1 MIIERVKK
9 FFEFQRRSVHGPVPL
24 WGVLNGIFILYPLVF
39 TGFWLAGLRILKNPA
54 LHQGLI
60 ITGIVVWILNLV
72 FLLDLKRG
80 ILTSFG
86 TYLMYLT
93 GHIYIIIGFGAMSG
107 DHNFIGLK
115 LSLPLIQSIIVIA
128 VMSCLVNLDS
138 EEIISQKASKFMVN
152 FLLAPPLILSCV
164 CIFLAMFGYEYFWGW
179 GASLLFMFFGP
190 ALYRTW
196 FYIIYAYQHRNDVKE
211 TRTIKHIEVNPD
223 LISNREFDRDRFS
236 RKVTK
241 DD

>member
-1 MIIERVKK
+1 MILERIKK
-9 FFEFQRRSVHGPVPL
+9 TFEFQRSRIKGPVPL
-24 WGVLNGIFILYPLVF
+24 WGVLNGIFILYPISF
-39 TGFWLAGLRILKNPA
+39 LAFFAGGLEVLNNPS
-54 LHQGLI
+54 LYQTLLI
-60 ITGIVVWILNLV
+60 AGIVVWILNLV
-72 FLLDLKRG
+72 FLLDLRRG

-115 LSLPLIQSIIVIA
+115 LFLPLIQSIIVIV

-138 EEIISQKASKFMVN
+138 EEVISQKASKVMLN
-152 FLLAPPLILSCV
+152 FVFAPPLIISCI
-164 CIFLAMFGYEYFWGW
+164 CIFLGIIGYEYFWGW
-179 GASLLFMFFGP
+179 GVSLLSMTFGHLFY
-190 ALYRTW
+190 ATW
-196 FYIIYAYQHRNDVKE
+196 FIIIYAYQHRNDVEEE
-211 TRTIKHIEVNPD
+211 TSIKHIKVNPD

>member
-1 MIIERVKK
+1 MILERIKK
-9 FFEFQRRSVHGPVPL
+9 TFELQRRSVHGPVPL

-93 GHIYIIIGFGAMSG
+93 GHIYAIIGFSAMSG
-107 DHNFIGLK
+107 DHSFLGLK
-115 LSLPLIQSIIVIA
+115 IFLPLIFSIIMNI
-128 VMSCLVNLDS
+128 VMSWMVDIDS
-138 EEIISQKASKFMVN
+138 EEILSEKASKN
-152 FLLAPPLILSCV
+152 FYNLVFGPPMILSFICV
-164 CIFLAMFGYEYFWGW
+164 FLAIIGYEYFWGW
-179 GASLLFMFFGP
+179 GMSLFFMIFGP
-190 ALYRTW
+190 YLYQTW

-211 TRTIKHIEVNPD
+211 ETSIQHIKVNPD

>member
-1 MIIERVKK
+1 MILERIKK
-9 FFEFQRRSVHGPVPL
+9 TFEFQRSRIKGPVPL
-24 WGVLNGIFILYPLVF
+24 WGVLNGIFILYPIAF
-39 TGFWLAGLRILKNPA
+39 FMFMAGGLEVLNNPS
-54 LHQGLI
+54 LYQTLL
-60 ITGIVVWILNLV
+60 ITGIVVWVLNLV

-93 GHIYIIIGFGAMSG
+93 GHIYAIIGFSAMSG

-115 LSLPLIQSIIVIA
+115 LSLPLIQSIIVIV
-128 VMSCLVNLDS
+128 VMSCLVDLDS
-138 EEIISQKASKFMVN
+138 EEVISQKASKVMLN
-152 FLLAPPLILSCV
+152 FVFAPPLIISCI
-164 CIFLAMFGYEYFWGW
+164 CIFLAIIGYEYFWGW
-179 GASLLFMFFGP
+179 GMSLLFMIFGP
-190 ALYRTW
+190 YLYRTW

-211 TRTIKHIEVNPD
+211 TRPIKHIEVNPD
-223 LISNREFDRDRFS
+223 MISNREFDRDRFS

>member
-72 FLLDLKRG
+72 FLLDLRRG

-93 GHIYIIIGFGAMSG
+93 GHIYAIIGFSAISG
-107 DHNFIGLK
+107 DHSFLGLK
-115 LSLPLIQSIIVIA
+115 IFLPLIFSIIMNI
-128 VMSCLVNLDS
+128 VMSWMVDIDS
-138 EEIISQKASKFMVN
+138 EEILSEKAAKN
-152 FLLAPPLILSCV
+152 FYNLVFGPPVILSLCF
-164 CIFLAMFGYEYFWGW
+164 IFLGIIGYEYFWGW
-179 GASLLFMFFGP
+179 GTSLLFMFFGP

-196 FYIIYAYQHRNDVKE
+196 FYIIYAYQHRNDVEEE
-211 TRTIKHIEVNPD
+211 TSIKHIKVNPD
-223 LISNREFDRDRFS
+223 MISNREFDRDRF
-236 RKVTK
+236 KK
-241 DD
+241 

>member
-93 GHIYIIIGFGAMSG
+93 GHVYAIIAFNSLSG
-107 DHNFIGLK
+107 DYSFIGLK
-115 LSLPLIQSIIVIA
+115 LSLPLIQSIIVIV

-179 GASLLFMFFGP
+179 GASLLSMAFGQAVYLP
-190 ALYRTW
+190 W
-196 FYIIYAYQHRNDVKE
+196 FYIIYAYQHRHDVEEE
-211 TRTIKHIEVNPD
+211 TSIKHIEVSSD
-223 LISNREFDRDRFS
+223 MIQDKEFDRDRF
-236 RKVTK
+236 RKEEK
-241 DD
+241 HD

>member
-1 MIIERVKK
+1 MILERIKK
-9 FFEFQRRSVHGPVPL
+9 TFEFQRSRIKGPVPL

-72 FLLDLKRG
+72 FLLDLRRG

-93 GHIYIIIGFGAMSG
+93 GHVYAIIAFNSLSG
-107 DHNFIGLK
+107 DHSFIGLK
-115 LSLPLIQSIIVIA
+115 LSLPLIQSIIVIV

-138 EEIISQKASKFMVN
+138 EEIISQKASKVMLN
-152 FLLAPPLILSCV
+152 FVFAPPLILSCI
-164 CIFLAMFGYEYFWGW
+164 CIFLAMIGYDYFMGW
-179 GASLLFMFFGP
+179 GMSLFSMTFGHLFY
-190 ALYRTW
+190 ATW
-196 FYIIYAYQHRNDVKE
+196 FIIIYAYQHRHDVKE
-211 TRTIKHIEVNPD
+211 TRTIKHIEVSSD
-223 LISNREFDRDRFS
+223 LIQNKEFDKNRF
-236 RKVTK
+236 KK
-241 DD
+241 EKKHD

>member
-93 GHIYIIIGFGAMSG
+93 GHVYAIIGTSAMSG
-107 DHNFIGLK
+107 DHSFLGLK
-115 LSLPLIQSIIVIA
+115 IFLPLIFSIIMNI
-128 VMSCLVNLDS
+128 VMSLMVDLDS
-138 EEIISQKASKFMVN
+138 EEILPEKAAKNFYN
-152 FLLAPPLILSCV
+152 FLFGPPVILSLCF
-164 CIFLAMFGYEYFWGW
+164 IFLGIIGYEYFWGW

>member
-1 MIIERVKK
+1 MIIERIKK
-9 FFEFQRRSVHGPVPL
+9 YFEFQRSRINGPVPL

-72 FLLDLKRG
+72 FLLDLRRG

-93 GHIYIIIGFGAMSG
+93 GHVYAIIAFNSLSG
-107 DHNFIGLK
+107 DHSFIGLK
-115 LSLPLIQSIIVIA
+115 LSLPLIQSIIVIV

-138 EEIISQKASKFMVN
+138 EEIISQKASKVMLN
-152 FLLAPPLILSCV
+152 FVFAPPLILSCI
-164 CIFLAMFGYEYFWGW
+164 CIFLAIIGYEYFWGW
-179 GASLLFMFFGP
+179 GMSLLFMIFGP

-196 FYIIYAYQHRNDVKE
+196 FYIIYAYQHRNDVDEE
-211 TRTIKHIEVNPD
+211 TSIKHIKVNPD
-223 LISNREFDRDRFS
+223 MISNREFDRDRF
-236 RKVTK
+236 KK
-241 DD
+241 